1 MMKPFRLLPCLALME
16 IAVAKG
22 GRVFYVERPGVVTLC
37 RPETWTAQVVGKRL
51 GLEILTSA

>member
-1 MMKPFRLLPCLALME
+1 MKPFRVLPCLALME

-22 GRVFYVERPGVVTLC
+22 GRVFCVERPGVVTLC